1 MSADHRR
8 PGTDDELSVA
18 AGHELSDAQA
28 APALKFLVVLF
39 VTTIIIAGLMVFF
52 YNYLEHREA
61 VEKAPRYPIAA
72 EQPRALPPPPRLQHY
87 PYQDVKVLRQEEE
100 RFLRGHAW
108 IDESAGTV
116 RIPID
121 RAIEILAAQG
131 LPHRAAPVRDPG
143 TAAPGVGPLTPTGA
157 ASGGEPIA
165 APAGDDSQGHG
176 QQPGGPGHQPDG
188 GQQRPP
194 AGEQGQPQ

>member
-1 MSADHRR
+1 MAADHRR
-8 PGTDDELSVA
+8 PGTDDDLAVA

-72 EQPRALPPPPRLQHY
+72 EQPRALPPPPRLQPR

-121 RAIEILAAQG
+121 RAIDILAAEG
-131 LPHRAAPVRDPG
+131 LPHRAAPARDPG
-143 TAAPGVGPLTPTGA
+143 AAAPGAGPSTPTDA
-157 ASGGEPIA
+157 AGGREPIA
-165 APAGDDSQGHG
+165 APEGADIQAPG
-176 QQPGGPGHQPDG
+176 QAPGGTGQQPDG
-188 GQQRPP
+188 GQRPP
-194 AGEQGQPQ
+194 AGEQGQPH